1 MTLSPFRLA
10 LIVMLITALVPLYW
24 FIRVADQRD
33 AALKDLR
40 SAQSEVKGLRE
51 AARISGEML
60 AERDAIDQQN
70 TTELNHVRTENQNLR
85 RAVDDGTKRL
95 RIRATCPAS
104 GSVPATAGTARVADA
119 GTAELSADARPDYH
133 TLLDQLALTRQ
144 MVFGLQQYALG
155 VCQRSPA
162 HQGNTF
168 SNLNKRA
175 TP

>member
-10 LIVMLITALVPLYW
+10 LMVMLITALVPLYW
-24 FIRVADQRD
+24 FIRVVDQRD
-33 AALKDLR
+33 AALKDL
-40 SAQSEVKGLRE
+40 SSVQSEVKGLRE

-60 AERDAIDQQN
+60 AERDAIDLQN

-95 RIRATCPAS
+95 RIRATCSA
-104 GSVPATAGTARVADA
+104 SVPATTGAARVADA
-119 GTAELSADARPDYH
+119 GTAELAADARPDYH

-168 SNLNKRA
+168 PNLNKRA